1 MSPGWQ
7 LDRIQRIFN
16 YSWGSNPK
24 FSTWSGT
31 SRSFAWSGMNLTAPW
46 SKVWPWNVSQILVK
60 FLTKKGRPE
69 KWNQQLKPSNV
80 SWWTPS
86 QLRKEK
92 TQERKLRK
100 ENTCHLAVIRLHHS
114 LWWTL
119 RKLENTGSQA
129 PDSWITYQGNNNESW
144 LLHLPRHRKV
154 QNFLTW
160 EIRLGLKSNISKLT
174 SIK

>member
-46 SKVWPWNVSQILVK
+46 SKVWPWNISQILIK
-60 FLTKKGRPE
+60 FLTKGRPE

-92 TQERKLRK
+92 TQEG
-100 ENTCHLAVIRLHHS
+100 E
-114 LWWTL
+114 
-119 RKLENTGSQA
+119 
-129 PDSWITYQGNNNESW
+129 Y
-144 LLHLPRHRKV
+144 
-154 QNFLTW
+154 
-160 EIRLGLKSNISKLT
+160 LT
-174 SIK
+174 SSSHQIAPTPYGEPWANSWEYRITGPRQLNYTSRK

>member
-24 FSTWSGT
+24 LSTWSGT
-31 SRSFAWSGMNLTAPW
+31 SRSFAWSGINLTAPW
-46 SKVWPWNVSQILVK
+46 SKVWPRNVSQILVK
-60 FLTKKGRPE
+60 FLTKGRPE

-86 QLRKEK
+86 QLRKE
-92 TQERKLRK
+92 
-100 ENTCHLAVIRLHHS
+100 NTCHLAVIRLHP
-114 LWWTL
+114 LPMVNLEQT
-119 RKLENTGSQA
+119 LENTGSQA
-129 PDSWITYQGNNNESW
+129 PDSWITHHGNNFNEPW
-144 LLHLPRHRKV
+144 LLHLPKHRKV

-160 EIRLGLKSNISKLT
+160 ETLLGLKSNISKLT